1 MAQLRFAKMHGLGND
16 FMVVD
21 AVRQTFA
28 PDAATIRRLADRR
41 FGIGFDQLLV
51 VEAADEAQADF
62 RYRIFNADG
71 GEVEQ
76 CGNGARCFV
85 RFVREQGLTDKTC
98 IRVQTQAGLITLQ
111 DGEDGLVRVNMGAPV
126 FAPERIPFLTEQS
139 AARVQ
144 PLALPDG
151 GEVLITALS
160 MGNPHAVQVVADVA
174 HAPLAVQGPQIE
186 QHARFPARVN
196 AGFMQIIDRQHIALR
211 VHERGAGETLAC
223 GTGAC
228 AAAVAGIVRGLL
240 DTPVRVDMRG
250 GTLEIDWHGEGEP
263 VWMRGEAHTVFV
275 GELPWPCTLAG
286 RPHNPVLEHT
296 T

>member
-21 AVRQTFA
+21 AVRQAFA

-51 VEAADEAQADF
+51 VEAAREDEADF

-85 RFVREQGLTDKTC
+85 RFVREQGLTDKAH
-98 IRVQTQAGLITLQ
+98 IRVRTQSGLITLQ

-160 MGNPHAVQVVADVA
+160 MG
-174 HAPLAVQGPQIE
+174 
-186 QHARFPARVN
+186 
-196 AGFMQIIDRQHIALR
+196 
-211 VHERGAGETLAC
+211 
-223 GTGAC
+223 
-228 AAAVAGIVRGLL
+228 
-240 DTPVRVDMRG
+240 
-250 GTLEIDWHGEGEP
+250 
-263 VWMRGEAHTVFV
+263 
-275 GELPWPCTLAG
+275 
-286 RPHNPVLEHT
+286 
-296 T
+296 